1 MFKEP
6 KCVNQCDLA
15 IAAYGDAILGL
26 LSIVADLLARQSL
39 QVHCG
44 GWHGMKM
51 DSTPVFLYFS
61 LGLLDFLLRLLLTC
75 RNLYM

>member
-1 MFKEP
+1 MFKEL
-6 KCVNQCDLA
+6 KRVNQCDLA
-15 IAAYGDAILGL
+15 VATFGDAILGL
-26 LSIVADLLARQSL
+26 LSIVADLSAHQSL

-61 LGLLDFLLRLLLTC
+61 LGLLNIC
-75 RNLYM
+75 C